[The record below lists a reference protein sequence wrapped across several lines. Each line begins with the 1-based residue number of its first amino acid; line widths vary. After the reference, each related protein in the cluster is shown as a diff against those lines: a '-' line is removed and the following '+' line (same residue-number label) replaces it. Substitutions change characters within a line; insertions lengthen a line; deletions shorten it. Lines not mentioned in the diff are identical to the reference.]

1 MSKRNRNGDILE
13 SRPDG
18 QTSMATSLHEQD
30 DAGAQDVQARARHGA
45 GIRASWERF
54 VDSGLLARTPGL
66 PDAVAGSWE
75 RCLKGGVDPQLP
87 TCRVFAPEPVLAQQS
102 EGYNELLKPLEAKIV
117 SRLKG
122 TGMLMT
128 YTDQN
133 GLILRTGGE
142 KEALRGADG
151 IGFCPGAYWTEQS
164 IGTNAIC
171 LALDG
176 GTPAQVLGEEHFCL
190 GQKGWGCV
198 AVPVFSPTGESFGC
212 FDISG
217 GAGFDHV
224 AALLLALQSA
234 RQIEHALARHS
245 MTSMESRSNALLN
258 AVFRTIGGGVLLL
271 EEAGWRITYASAE
284 AERLLGAGLR
294 GCDAGVFFNLSA
306 YAKERSAKAAPMGLR
321 LVCRTRPG
329 LHAEIYACLE
339 GGHPSGHAVIA
350 VREGRPPLTVAVPQD
365 RQEKQREIDAFAPIV
380 RRTKA
385 MEETVAKARIMA
397 RSDASILLHGET
409 GTGKEL
415 FARAIHMAS
424 ARAKG
429 PFVAVNCAA
438 LPRELV
444 QSELFGYAKGSFT
457 GASTAGRPGKFE
469 EADGGTLFLDEISEI
484 PYEVQVNLLRPL
496 EDHCITRIGGQGV
509 KRLDF
514 RLITATNR
522 NLDEMMAQGRFRED
536 LYFRVQTM
544 TLEIPPLRDR
554 GEDVALVA
562 EHWCRMFCE
571 RSGMGFDGIAPEAL
585 DLLRRYVW
593 PGNVRELVH
602 AMEYACAMAQ
612 GGRIE
617 AVHLPDRIRNRI
629 QRQAKKAGGGMQAPG
644 PAQPQESAE
653 EWRQAGL
660 PAQRVFADVN
670 LESLEAKAIQAAIES
685 CHGNI
690 SKAAKALGIGRNTL
704 YTKMRKYGIGS

>member
-1 MSKRNRNGDILE
+1 MDT
-13 SRPDG
+13 G
-18 QTSMATSLHEQD
+18 QL
-30 DAGAQDVQARARHGA
+30 AGTL
-45 GIRASWERF
+45 
-54 VDSGLLARTPGL
+54 GLS
-66 PDAVAGSWE
+66 DAVAGSWE
-75 RCLKGGVDPQLP
+75 RCLEGGVDPQLP
-87 TCRVFAPEPVLAQQS
+87 TCRIFAPEPVLAEQT
-102 EGYNELLKPLEAKIV
+102 EGYNELVKPLEAQIV
-117 SRLKG
+117 NRLKG

-128 YTDQN
+128 YADKN
-133 GLILRTGGE
+133 GLILRACGD
-142 KEALRGADG
+142 KELLRDADS
-151 IGFCPGAYWTEQS
+151 IGFCPGAYWTEKS

-176 GTPAQVLGEEHFCL
+176 GAPAQVLGEEHFCL
-190 GQKGWGCV
+190 GQKGWGCA
-198 AVPVFSPTGESFGC
+198 AVPVFSPTGEIFGC

-234 RQIEHALARHS
+234 RQIEHVLARS
-245 MTSMESRSNALLN
+245 TLASMESSSRALMN
-258 AVFRTIGGGVLLL
+258 SVFRTIGGGVLLL
-271 EEAGWRITYASAE
+271 EEASGRITYASAE

-294 GCDAGVFFNLSA
+294 GCGAGVFFDLSA
-306 YAKERSAKAAPMGLR
+306 YARERSQKGAPMAMR
-321 LVCRTRPG
+321 LACRTRPG
-329 LHAEIYACLE
+329 LHAEIYACME
-339 GGHPSGHAVIA
+339 GGRPSGRAVIA
-350 VREGRPPLTVAVPQD
+350 VREGKPPLTVAMPAK
-365 RQEKQREIDAFAPIV
+365 RPEKSREDDPFAPIFRQAV
-380 RRTKA
+380 I

-415 FARAIHMAS
+415 FARAIHLAS

-457 GASTAGRPGKFE
+457 GANTAGRPGKFE

-496 EDHCITRIGGQGV
+496 EDHSITRIGGQGV

-522 NLDEMMAQGRFRED
+522 NLDEMMSQGRFRED
-536 LYFRVQTM
+536 LFFRVQTM

-554 GEDVALVA
+554 REDIAPVA
-562 EHWCRMFCE
+562 EHWCRVFCE
-571 RSGMGFDGIAPEAL
+571 RSGTPFGGIAPEAL
-585 DLLRRYVW
+585 DVLSQHAW

-617 AVHLPDRIRNRI
+617 AVHLPDRIRNRA
-629 QRQAKKAGGGMQAPG
+629 QTQAKKAEDKVQEHDS
-644 PAQPQESAE
+644 QQWQESGE
-653 EWRQAGL
+653 DRRSQAGQ
-660 PAQRVFADVN
+660 PAQRVLADVN
-670 LESLEAKAIQAAIES
+670 LESLEAKAIQTAIES